1 MKAPLDRRSV
11 RTWIEVDRGA
21 LEHNLIVFRSLLPP
35 GCRLMA
41 ICKSNAYGHGLYDLA
56 PVLQEMG
63 VDWFGVDSIVEAVTL
78 RKKGIRKPILVLG
91 YTLPGRFGEAEKY
104 RVSLTVSSLENLR
117 ALTAFPSS
125 RPVRVHL
132 KLDTGMHRQGFLPS
146 QWEVALAVL
155 SKYRGRLQVE
165 GIYTH
170 FASAKDPAERDYT
183 SGQIEE
189 FEKAVALFGTS
200 ENRPILH
207 ASATAGVMNY
217 PEAAYDL
224 ARIGIGLMGHWPS
237 TETKRAWDKK
247 IVLRPALAWRTI
259 ISEVKTLKKGLGIG
273 YDLTETLKRDSRVG
287 VCPIGYWHGFP
298 RNLSL
303 IGEVLVKGQRAK
315 VLGAISMDMIVIDLT
330 DAAGARVGDVVTA
343 IGRDGRE
350 EVSAYEVARRAGV
363 SHYELLTR
371 LNPLIQKFY
380 TS

>member
-1 MKAPLDRRSV
+1 MKAPADRRSI
-11 RTWIEVDRGA
+11 RTWIDVDRGA

-56 PVLQEMG
+56 PVLEEMG
-63 VDWFGVDSIVEAVTL
+63 ADWFGVDSIVEAVTL

-91 YTLPGRFGEAEKY
+91 YTLPGRFGEAVKN
-104 RVSLTVSSLENLR
+104 RISLTVSSLESLR
-117 ALTAFPSS
+117 ALVTFPGA
-125 RPVRVHL
+125 RPTRVHL

-146 QWEVALAVL
+146 QWKVARTLL
-155 SKYRGRLQVE
+155 SRNRGRIQIE

-170 FASAKDPAERDYT
+170 FACAKVPEDRAYT

-189 FEKAVALFGTS
+189 FEKAVAFFKS
-200 ENRPILH
+200 VADQPIRH

-237 TETKRAWDKK
+237 AETKRAWDKT
-247 IVLRPALAWRTI
+247 IVLKPALTWRTI
-259 ISEVKTLKKGLGIG
+259 ISEVKTLKKGQGVG
-273 YDLTETLKRDSRVG
+273 YDLTETVKRDSRVG

-298 RNLSL
+298 RSLSL
-303 IGEVLVKGQRAK
+303 VGEVLVRGRRAK
-315 VLGAISMDMIVIDLT
+315 VLGTISMDMIVIDLT
-330 DAAGARVGDVVTA
+330 DAVGARLGDVVTV

-350 EVSAYEVARRAGV
+350 EVTAYEIARRAGV

-380 TS
+380 LD

>member
-11 RTWIEVDRGA
+11 RTWIEVDRSA

-56 PVLQEMG
+56 PVLEEMG
-63 VDWFGVDSIVEAVTL
+63 TDWFGVDSIVEAVTL

-91 YTLPGRFGEAEKY
+91 YTLPGRFGEAGKY
-104 RVSLTVSSLENLR
+104 RVSLTVSNLENLR
-117 ALTAFPSS
+117 ALAAFPSA
-125 RPVRVHL
+125 RQARIHL

-146 QWEVALAVL
+146 QWAAARALL
-155 SKYRGRLQVE
+155 SKHRGRIRLE
-165 GIYTH
+165 GLYTH
-170 FASAKDPAERDYT
+170 FASAKDPAERGYT
-183 SGQIEE
+183 NGQIEE
-189 FEKAVALFGTS
+189 FEKAIAFFGTS
-200 ENRPILH
+200 EKRPILH
-207 ASATAGVMNY
+207 ASATAGAMNY

-237 TETKRAWDKK
+237 AETKRAWDRK
-247 IVLRPALAWRTI
+247 IVLKPALAWRTI
-259 ISEVKTLKKGLGIG
+259 ISEVKTFKKGLGVG

-298 RNLSL
+298 RSLSL
-303 IGEVLVKGQRAK
+303 VGEVLVKGRRAK
-315 VLGAISMDMIVIDLT
+315 VLGAVSMDMIVIDLT
-330 DAAGARVGDVVTA
+330 DADDAGVGDVVTA

-350 EVSAYEVARRAGV
+350 EVSAYEVAQRAGV

-380 TS
+380 KD

>member
-11 RTWIEVDRGA
+11 RTWIEVDRSA

-104 RVSLTVSSLENLR
+104 RVSLTVSGLENLR

-125 RPVRVHL
+125 RPARIHL

-146 QWEVALAVL
+146 QWKAARALL
-155 SKYRGRLQVE
+155 SKHRGRIQVE

-183 SGQIEE
+183 NSQIEE
-189 FEKAVALFGTS
+189 FEKAVAFFATS
-200 ENRPILH
+200 GNRPIRH
-207 ASATAGVMNY
+207 ASATAGAMNY

-224 ARIGIGLMGHWPS
+224 ARIGIGLMGYWPS
-237 TETKRAWDKK
+237 TETKRVWDKK
-247 IVLRPALAWRTI
+247 IFLRPALAWRTI
-259 ISEVKTLKKGLGIG
+259 ISEVKTLQKGQGIG

-298 RNLSL
+298 RSLSL
-303 IGEVLVKGQRAK
+303 IGEVLVKGRKAK

-380 TS
+380 RG